1 MPNTCEVV
9 IPSLKIHI
17 VGGGAIGLL
26 HAGLLARAGQEVTV
40 WTRTDKQAER
50 LQAEGVRLETLDGVV
65 RDIAVDSHSLSS
77 LQAGPIGEEH
87 SAAWIILT
95 VKQSH
100 IDESLLHRLRRLSSG
115 TTAILC
121 LQNGIGHMEKLA
133 AALPDALLYAGVTSV
148 GARRLD
154 DARHVR
160 HTGDGPLWFG
170 AYSEDKKDDY
180 LQNLLLKIL
189 KTAGFRAGLSN
200 EMKDMIYQ
208 KLLINA
214 VINPLTAIYDTTNG
228 ELPQHPTRLRLMR
241 SLYEETSA
249 ILSADG
255 MKPGG
260 DGWQLVMQVCA
271 ATAANVSS
279 MLSDVRAGRQTEIDW
294 INGGVSGLAVRLGIA
309 SPLNDA
315 VTALVKQLH

>member
-1 MPNTCEVV
+1 M
-9 IPSLKIHI
+9 KIHI

-26 HAGLLARAGQEVTV
+26 HAGLLAQAGEDVTV
-40 WTRTDKQAER
+40 WTRTEMQAER
-50 LQAEGVRLETLDGVV
+50 LRTEGIRLEMLNGII
-65 RDIAVDSHSLSS
+65 RDIGVNSHSLAS
-77 LQAGPIGEEH
+77 LEASQAGQARMDAGQ

-100 IDESLLHRLRRLSSG
+100 IDERLLGQLQRLGGRQ
-115 TTAILC
+115 TALLC

-133 AALPDALLYAGVTSV
+133 AALPGAFLYAGVTSV

-154 DARHVR
+154 DARQVR

-170 AYSEDKKDDY
+170 PYTEDKKDDN
-180 LQNLLLKIL
+180 LQNLLLNIL
-189 KTAGFRAGLSN
+189 KSAGLRTGLSN
-200 EMKDMIYQ
+200 EMKDRIYQ

-228 ELPQHPTRLRLMR
+228 ELPQHPSRLKLMR
-241 SLYEETSA
+241 SLFQETSS
-249 ILSADG
+249 ILAADG
-255 MKPGG
+255 MKPDV
-260 DGWQLVMQVCA
+260 DGWQLVLQVCS

-279 MLSDVRAGRQTEIDW
+279 MLSDVRAGRQTEVDW
-294 INGGVSGLAVRLGIA
+294 INGGVSGLARIHGMA

-315 VTALVKQLH
+315 VTAFVKQLQ

>member
-1 MPNTCEVV
+1 M
-9 IPSLKIHI
+9 KIHI

-26 HAGLLARAGQEVTV
+26 HAGLLAQTGQEVTV

-50 LQAEGVRLETLDGVV
+50 LREEGIRLETLDGDA
-65 RDIAVDSHSLSS
+65 RDIPVNSYSLAS
-77 LQAGPIGEEH
+77 LQACTKGQAGDGAEQSP
-87 SAAWIILT
+87 AWILLT

-100 IDESLLHRLRRLSSG
+100 IDEPLLNQLQLLSSG
-115 TTAILC
+115 KTAILC
-121 LQNGIGHMEKLA
+121 LQNGIGHMDKLA
-133 AALPDALLYAGVTSV
+133 AALPRALLYAGVTSV

-170 AYSEDKKDDY
+170 AYAEDKKDDN
-180 LQNLLLKIL
+180 LQILLLNIL
-189 KTAGFRAGLSN
+189 KSAGFHAGLSN

-228 ELPQHPTRLRLMR
+228 ELPQHPSRLKLMR
-241 SLYEETSA
+241 ALFEETSA
-249 ILSADG
+249 ILTADG
-255 MKPGG
+255 MKSS
-260 DGWQLVMQVCA
+260 DNGWQLVMRVCE

-279 MLSDVRAGRQTEIDW
+279 MLSDVRAGRQTEINW
-294 INGGVSGLAVRLGIA
+294 INGGVSGLARRLGIA
-309 SPLNDA
+309 SPFNDA
-315 VTALVKQLH
+315 VTTLVKQLR